1 MPEFLLEVGC
11 EELPAS
17 FVEKAYQDLAD
28 SLSKE
33 LEAVG
38 VKQSDPVV
46 YGTPRRLIVSF
57 PELAATQPDSS
68 KEQRG
73 PSLAAAFTPEGEPTN
88 ALKGFCKSQ
97 GVEISDLRKDDQYVW
112 VTKFQAGVPT
122 AELLATIVPKAIL
135 GLNFE
140 KSMRWGASR
149 TRFAR
154 PLRWILCAFDGRR
167 VEFEIEGVRSALIS
181 VGHRF
186 YAPDPFEAKSL
197 DQLIRELRLRFVEPD
212 GATRKEMILKEILP
226 TLNGNEFT
234 LHNLLDENTFL
245 CEWPSVVR
253 GSFEPDF
260 LQLPEPVL
268 VTAMAKHERMFPVR
282 DAAGKLTNE
291 FLFVRNSGEDET
303 VRRGC
308 EWVLGARFNDARFFF
323 EQDQKVSLEVFLER
337 THFVLFQAKLGTV
350 RQRADR
356 LEALTEH
363 VAELVGVD
371 KKLACLAGLYAKADL
386 ATGLVSELSSLQGV
400 IGGEYAVREG
410 MPKEASIAIGNQ
422 YEFDKNIGYQPPS
435 GLAGQL
441 TCCLVIADQIDKLAG
456 YLGIGLEPSGSSDP
470 FGLRRSVNILIAAAE
485 RMAELGT
492 AVPAYEGIAQIAT
505 RHYMEQNIDID
516 AKAALESFKTI
527 FISRYHSLKKDRS
540 RDILEASLA
549 SLTRSEISDPRLCD
563 FRFRA
568 VERLA
573 GREKFV
579 QTATRPLNI
588 VTSAQQ
594 KGFAFAD
601 RAPLAAIDLEALNSD
616 DGRNLYQ
623 VLVHQHE
630 ELEIAVADRND
641 GEVERLLLN
650 LEEPITKFFDNTMVM
665 SQDETERFQRLTLA
679 HAVALQLLQAGDF
692 TKVLGS

>member
-17 FVEKAYQDLAD
+17 FVEKAYRDLAD

-38 VKQSDPVV
+38 VKQSDPLV

-57 PELAATQPDSS
+57 PDLAATQPDSS

-154 PLRWILCAFDGRR
+154 PLRWILCAFDGKR
-167 VEFEIEGVRSALIS
+167 VEFEIEGVPSALIS

-212 GATRKEMILKEILP
+212 GAARKEMILKGISIAAGTPEVSD
-226 TLNGNEFT
+226 G
-234 LHNLLDENTFL
+234 LLDENTFL

-323 EQDQKVSLEVFLER
+323 EQDQKVSLDTFLER
-337 THFVLFQAKLGTV
+337 TNEVLFQAKLGTV
-350 RQRADR
+350 RQRALR
-356 LEALTEH
+356 LKSLAEH
-363 VAELVGVD
+363 VAGLVGID
-371 KKLACLAGLYAKADL
+371 PTLAGVAGLYAKADL

-400 IGGEYAVREG
+400 IGGEYAAREG

-422 YEFDKNIGYQPPS
+422 YEFDKNIGYMPS
-435 GLAGQL
+435 QDLAGQL
-441 TCCLVIADQIDKLAG
+441 TCCLVIVDQVDKLAG
-456 YLGIGLEPSGSSDP
+456 YLGLGLEPSGSSDP
-470 FGLRRSVNILIAAAE
+470 FGLRRSVNILIAVADKIS
-485 RMAELGT
+485 
-492 AVPAYEGIAQIAT
+492 VPAYEGIAEVAIQQYADQGIP
-505 RHYMEQNIDID
+505 IDGHV
-516 AKAALESFKTI
+516 ALESLKTI
-527 FISRYHSLKKDRS
+527 FVSRYHSLKKDKS
-540 RDILEASLA
+540 KDVLEASLS
-549 SLTRSEISDPRLCD
+549 SLSRAEISDPRLCD

-573 GREKFV
+573 DREKFV

-588 VTSAQQ
+588 VASAQQ

-601 RAPLAAIDLEALNSD
+601 RAPLAAIDLQALNSD

-623 VLVHQHE
+623 VLVQQQE
-630 ELEIAVADRND
+630 ALEIAVVDRND

-679 HAVALQLLQAGDF
+679 HAAALQLLQAGDF

>member
-17 FVEKAYQDLAD
+17 FVEKAYRDLAD

-154 PLRWILCAFDGRR
+154 PLRWILCAFDGKR
-167 VEFEIEGVRSALIS
+167 VEFEIEGVPSALIS

-186 YAPDPFEAKSL
+186 YAPDPF
-197 DQLIRELRLRFVEPD
+197 
-212 GATRKEMILKEILP
+212 ATRKEMILKGGGIASGTPEV
-226 TLNGNEFT
+226 TQS
-234 LHNLLDENTFL
+234 LLDENTFL

-323 EQDQKVSLEVFLER
+323 EQDQKVSLEIFLER

-371 KKLACLAGLYAKADL
+371 KKLACLAGLYSKADL

-400 IGGEYAVREG
+400 IGGEYAEREG

-435 GLAGQL
+435 GLAGQM

-485 RMAELGT
+485 RMAELGS
-492 AVPAYEGIAQIAT
+492 AVPAYEGIAHIAT

-527 FISRYHSLKKDRS
+527 FISRYHSLKKDKS

-563 FRFRA
+563 FRFRS

-588 VTSAQQ
+588 VASAQQ

-616 DGRNLYQ
+616 DGRILYQ
-623 VLVHQHE
+623 VLVHQQE

-679 HAVALQLLQAGDF
+679 HAAALQLLQAGDF